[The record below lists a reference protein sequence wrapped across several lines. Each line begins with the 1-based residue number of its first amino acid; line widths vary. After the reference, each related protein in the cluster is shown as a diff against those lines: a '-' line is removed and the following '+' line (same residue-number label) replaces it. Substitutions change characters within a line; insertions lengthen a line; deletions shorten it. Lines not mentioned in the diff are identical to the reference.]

1 MNAKAVL
8 AICIKNYKVT
18 SSEQGHLLFNTKM
31 PELKDLTISFR
42 PEEDTTNQPQ
52 SATAPMLRYVL
63 NKSRALKQIVQW
75 FGPHFRDLAE
85 LKDRVQQVKSEL
97 QMKNSN
103 SQANFMGK
111 KKKWGA
117 ATDGA
122 WKVSYACTFSSQAV
136 VLVSSL
142 VPSWFIPHVVNGA
155 KQKGLG
161 LRCICKNTVRVE
173 TLEGLGL
180 TNSAE
185 CYGFVSTNRRKT
197 TATKKWKETGSF
209 FYLLFEGN
217 SAPLKLN
224 SMVEHFTNY
233 LNTQE
238 STSSLHQ
245 TFDSKTLRNLFK
257 KQQSSIVN
265 SSIGMSVNRRH
276 HTFDR
281 NGCFT
286 VLHSNEQTTSQ
297 LCPSYPLV
305 SKLDLH
311 ELRSQI
317 KATCKTPNVSLA
329 AIVVHGRQ
337 LQAQFGALLRSI
349 FFTPKDE
356 SLLVESLVGIK
367 LMDNLTVHEIRELSP
382 DEANTERYKNTER
395 IMLGDGESD
404 STTVLLILKTE
415 DFLCTSKLKTIITN
429 FMNTS
434 KVDKTCN
441 DILFHSDASYILDL
455 MFMYFHPNELHH
467 DIKVSSKLIA
477 PAFLEDTH
485 PLLTTFN
492 KLYNL
497 NTNETSSLITE
508 RVLSELDVAQQDM
521 CQEFKD
527 CVPAAKRCVYQLQ
540 PLVMNYPCELLL
552 REQVSYV
559 GLAIQYD
566 RDRVLSILK
575 AVSRIIRLGFRIVA
589 WKFPVVSIVY
599 RIVRFT

>member
-1 MNAKAVL
+1 MLAKAVL

-42 PEEDTTNQPQ
+42 PEEDTTNQPL
-52 SATAPMLRYVL
+52 SASAPVLRYVL

-75 FGPHFRDLAE
+75 FGPHFQDLAE
-85 LKDRVQQVKSEL
+85 LKERVQQFKSEFHR
-97 QMKNSN
+97 NSN
-103 SQANFMGK
+103 LQPFMAAK
-111 KKKWGA
+111 KKKWGTA
-117 ATDGA
+117 ADGA
-122 WKVSYACTFSSQAV
+122 WKVSYACTYSSQAV

-142 VPSWFIPHVVNGA
+142 VPSWFIPHVVNCA
-155 KQKGLG
+155 KQKGMS
-161 LRCICKNTVRVE
+161 LRCICKNTVCVE
-173 TLEGLGL
+173 ALEGLGL
-180 TNSAE
+180 THSAE
-185 CYGFVSTNRRKT
+185 CYGFVPTNRRKT

-209 FYLLFEGN
+209 FYLLFKGN
-217 SAPLKLN
+217 SAALKLN
-224 SMVEHFTNY
+224 SMMEHFTNN

-238 STSSLHQ
+238 TTSSLHQ
-245 TFDSKTLRNLFK
+245 TFESKTLRALLK
-257 KQQSSIVN
+257 KQQSSFVP
-265 SSIGMSVNRRH
+265 SSTSLGINRRH

-297 LCPSYPLV
+297 LCPSYPPV

-311 ELRSQI
+311 DLRSQI
-317 KATCKTPNVSLA
+317 AATCKTPNVSLA
-329 AIVVHGRQ
+329 AIVVHGTQ
-337 LQAQFGALLRSI
+337 LQALFGALLRSV

-356 SLLVESLVGIK
+356 VLLVESLVGVKVMDK
-367 LMDNLTVHEIRELSP
+367 LTEHDIRELSP
-382 DEANTERYKNTER
+382 NEANTERYKNTER
-395 IMLGDGESD
+395 IMLNNESD
-404 STTVLLILKTE
+404 SNTTVLLILKTV

-434 KVDKTCN
+434 KVDKTRN
-441 DILFHSDASYILDL
+441 EILFHSDASYILDL

-497 NTNETSSLITE
+497 NVNETTSLITE
-508 RVLSELDVAQQDM
+508 RSLPDLVTIQDM
-521 CQEFKD
+521 CQDFKD
-527 CVPAAKRCVYQLQ
+527 RVPATRCVYQLQ

-559 GLAIQYD
+559 GLAIRYD

-589 WKFPVVSIVY
+589 WKFPVVSKRNGIE
-599 RIVRFT
+599 TN